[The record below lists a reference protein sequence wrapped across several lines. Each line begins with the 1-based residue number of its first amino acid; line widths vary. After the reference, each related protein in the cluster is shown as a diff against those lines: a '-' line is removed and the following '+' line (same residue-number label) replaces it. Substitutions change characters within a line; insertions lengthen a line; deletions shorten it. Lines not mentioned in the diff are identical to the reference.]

1 MRQMN
6 CEPLVFSHQ
15 EHYGWDREGRNAK
28 NKMWSN
34 SPDGWSVWKIERMT
48 FSECDLDRIA
58 TAGARSASSHHADI
72 HAGSTIKLLHV
83 RCKHRAVYQPNL

>member
-34 SPDGWSVWKIERMT
+34 SPDGWSVRKIERMT

-58 TAGARSASSHHADI
+58 TAG
-72 HAGSTIKLLHV
+72 LL
-83 RCKHRAVYQPNL
+83 AQPPPITPIFTRDGP

>member
-34 SPDGWSVWKIERMT
+34 SPDGWSVRKIERMT

-58 TAGARSASSHHADI
+58 TAG
-72 HAGSTIKLLHV
+72 LL
-83 RCKHRAVYQPNL
+83 AQPPPITPIFTWDGP